1 MGSVLKVHRR
11 RVRLEDGAY
20 TLLSLR
26 PTVAER
32 FATESGA
39 AGGGAAG
46 GGAAGGAAASRIVVD
61 GAGAQV
67 LARLCWAMAF
77 QDRPRTAVLIDEM
90 FLTPNPWDGAAS
102 SPIVVVR
109 REAGGPGETG
119 ETGEEGGPAEP
130 FGSDTAAALR
140 AQLPLTTESEGT
152 VVLQT
157 RGLDVALA
165 DPAAFAARDEQAAWR
180 ERDPSAGPVRHVRAD
195 GGLVVLEAPGAVLR
209 AWAVSLA
216 QGDPQEGPEYTGEVH
231 VVESLSR
238 PPAP

>member
-1 MGSVLKVHRR
+1 
-11 RVRLEDGAY
+11 
-20 TLLSLR
+20 
-26 PTVAER
+26 
-32 FATESGA
+32 
-39 AGGGAAG
+39 
-46 GGAAGGAAASRIVVD
+46 
-61 GAGAQV
+61 
-67 LARLCWAMAF
+67 
-77 QDRPRTAVLIDEM
+77 
-90 FLTPNPWDGAAS
+90 
-102 SPIVVVR
+102 
-109 REAGGPGETG
+109 
-119 ETGEEGGPAEP
+119 
-130 FGSDTAAALR
+130 
-140 AQLPLTTESEGT
+140 